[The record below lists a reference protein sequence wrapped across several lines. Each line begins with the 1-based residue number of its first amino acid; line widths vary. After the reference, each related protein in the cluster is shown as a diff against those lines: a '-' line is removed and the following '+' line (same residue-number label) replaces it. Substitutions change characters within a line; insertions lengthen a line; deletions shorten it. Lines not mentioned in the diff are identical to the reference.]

1 MTIALPPYT
10 DDKANS
16 AYIVLAERPKTLM
29 TSVGLSPTSADAE
42 LKATAEALGLTV
54 MQYMTI
60 KPLVKQWLAIRDN
73 FSHLQSRVAQIIS
86 CHRDY
91 IPFVPI
97 WEEDLQYRYVS
108 GRSMWFFKTERKE
121 PMLDIESLPHVLK
134 LAAQVIDQSLTG
146 EVRLKPV
153 VLEFDQVVVDGS
165 ERQFVTGP
173 WRSRGL
179 YSRWE
184 PSYVLCGEVVVNG
197 QQDSFWDS
205 GRGVQD

>member
-1 MTIALPPYT
+1 MTITLPADT
-10 DDKANS
+10 NDSANS
-16 AYIVLAERPKTLM
+16 AYIALAERPKALM
-29 TSVGLSPTSADAE
+29 TSMGLSPTSADAE
-42 LKATAEALGLTV
+42 LEATAKALGLTV

-97 WEEDLQYRYVS
+97 WEEDLQYRCVS
-108 GRSMWFFKTERKE
+108 SRFLWLFETKSKE

-153 VLEFDQVVVDGS
+153 VVEFDQVVVDGS
-165 ERQFVTGP
+165 ERQFLTGP
-173 WRSRGL
+173 WRRRGL

-197 QQDSFWDS
+197 QQDPYWNYDLA
-205 GRGVQD
+205 VQD